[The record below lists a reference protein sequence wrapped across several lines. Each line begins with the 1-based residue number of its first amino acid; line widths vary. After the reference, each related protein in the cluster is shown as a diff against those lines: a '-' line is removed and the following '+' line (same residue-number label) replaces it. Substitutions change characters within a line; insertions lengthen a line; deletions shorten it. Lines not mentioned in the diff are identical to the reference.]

1 MPLNIAN
8 ESKELSNQDAI
19 LRVLKSRGP
28 SRFMAILRET
38 RFSSRTLSKHLKS
51 LRSRGLITKLGIR
64 YEVTAMGLEFLTSL
78 KIRLGKFDQYRKIQ
92 SARSLT
98 RDYAVEVTTIG
109 SFGSHHCLGVFY
121 ITRRRALLPE
131 EHKQMDGALTKAMD
145 TITAS
150 IPKGSKEFGVRIT
163 GMLL

>member
-38 RFSSRTLSKHLKS
+38 RFSTRTLTKHLKS
-51 LRSRGLITKLGIR
+51 LRSRGLITKVGIR

-78 KIRLGKFDQYRKIQ
+78 KIRLEKFDHYRKIQ

-98 RDYAVEVTTIG
+98 RDYAVKVTTIG
-109 SFGSHHCLGVFY
+109 PFGSHHCLGVFY
-121 ITRRRALLPE
+121 VTRPGAIQPQD
-131 EHKQMDGALTKAMD
+131 HQQMDRALTKAMH

-150 IPKGSKEFGVRIT
+150 IPKGSRMFGVRIT
-163 GMLL
+163 GKLK